1 MLDQLFWQM
10 KGFTMRYLAIILLS
24 VMALLGTAG
33 RSAGAEEVTL
43 QASVAPVAELLVG
56 HDLVTRDSGRDA
68 PVFDGALTALLGCV
82 LVALQLRRRQKS
94 MRMPRAFYG

>member
-1 MLDQLFWQM
+1 
-10 KGFTMRYLAIILLS
+10 MRYLAIILLS

-33 RSAGAEEVTL
+33 TSAGAEEVTL
-43 QASVAPVAELLVG
+43 KASVAPVAELLVG
-56 HDLVTRDSGRDA
+56 HDVIVRDSSGGA
-68 PVFDGALTALLGCV
+68 PVFDGALTAMLGCV